1 MGGKQQQQLLG
12 VKGQRSLCCHF
23 TYMNPTEDMVL
34 TLLTFFLFF
43 DILKKNSEIKE
54 CLQNLGLN
62 KLNKCFMFGVML
74 EVC

>member
-1 MGGKQQQQLLG
+1 
-12 VKGQRSLCCHF
+12 
-23 TYMNPTEDMVL
+23 MNPTEDMVL

-54 CLQNLGLN
+54 CLQKLGLN
-62 KLNKCFMFGVML
+62 KLNKCYVLMFGVML